1 MKSASFCPS
10 SRRTVFVYVCM
21 LAEVVLLV
29 NT

>member
-21 LAEVVLLV
+21 LVIG
-29 NT
+29 